1 MFLVLL
7 KREILAHLI
16 TFRFAVTVIACLL
29 LVVITTLIRIDDYEK
44 RLAGYNTARNANREE
59 LLSTRTYS
67 LLMPKVDR
75 PPNPLSIFNAGM
87 DNRLGNTLRIYY
99 TNVPVL
105 WDAQTHSSGNIF
117 IDHFYRIDLIFIFQ
131 FVLSLLA
138 LLFAYD
144 AIAGERETGTM
155 RLTMSH
161 SVRRGSILTAKY
173 LGAMTCLILPL
184 IMSFIIALIWIVSI
198 GSIVFSGEDFLR
210 IAGILLTSIIY
221 LSAIYLVGLFISTSV
236 HRTATALM
244 ISLFVWVVLVLVY
257 PSLSVSVVDQLIKP
271 QGSRVD
277 SSYDA
282 MRQIRLAVN
291 KEEVEYLNNDQIEGE
306 SDRFNLDGAL
316 TRGLHVGIG
325 NKRTLMRIDFK
336 GYDWQHISSES
347 EKFIPHAIRYHQF
360 LTPLRIDAAEK
371 MGLIRLPTLEQLR
384 FRRARIARNL
394 LRLSPAAMYNL
405 ATQAWAGTDLYG
417 VVDFFEAARQYRR
430 TLVNYFY
437 DKDAFSSRQWFA
449 SDKGAIDLD
458 DLPRFVYQRA
468 DLWTNAS
475 RALPHLQLLLLLN
488 VALFLLTFAIF
499 VRQEI

>member
-16 TFRFAVTVIACLL
+16 TFRFAVTVSACLL

-67 LLMPKVDR
+67 FLMPKVDR

-105 WDAQTHSSGNIF
+105 WDAQTHSSGNTF

-161 SVRRGSILTAKY
+161 PVRRGSILAAKY
-173 LGAMTCLILPL
+173 FGAMTCLILPL
-184 IMSFIIALIWIVSI
+184 IMSFIIALIWMVLT
-198 GSIVFSGEDFLR
+198 GSIVFSGDDYLR

-221 LSAIYLVGLFISTSV
+221 LSVIYLIGLLISAWV
-236 HRTATALM
+236 PRTATAFML
-244 ISLFVWVVLVLVY
+244 SLFIWVVLVLVY
-257 PSLSVSVVDQLIKP
+257 PSLSVSLVNQLTKP
-271 QGSRVD
+271 RRSEIDSR
-277 SSYDA
+277 YDA

-291 KEEVEYLNNDQIEGE
+291 KEELEYLKNDGVQGE
-306 SDRFNLDGAL
+306 SEHFKLNGSRG
-316 TRGLHVGIG
+316 GLHVGVSQKNI
-325 NKRTLMRIDFK
+325 LMRIDFK
-336 GYDWQHISSES
+336 AYDWQHITPES
-347 EKFIPHAIRYHQF
+347 EKHVPHAIRYHQF
-360 LTPLRIDAAEK
+360 LTPLRINAAEK
-371 MGLIRLPTLEQLR
+371 IGLVRLPALKQLR

-394 LRLSPAAMYNL
+394 LRFSPAAMYNL
-405 ATQAWAGTDLYG
+405 ATQAWVGTDLYG
-417 VVDFFEAARQYRR
+417 VEDFFQTARQYRR

-449 SDKGAIDLD
+449 SDRGPINLD

-475 RALPHLQLLLLLN
+475 RALPDLQLLLLLN
-488 VALFLLTFAIF
+488 VLLFLATFAIF

>member
-7 KREILAHLI
+7 RREILAYLI
-16 TFRFAVTVIACLL
+16 TFRFAITVITCLL
-29 LVVITTLIRIDDYEK
+29 LVATTTFIRIEDYEQ
-44 RLAGYNTARNANREE
+44 RLASYNTARDAHRDE

-67 LLMPKVDR
+67 FLRPKVER

-87 DNRLGNTLRIYY
+87 DNRLGNTLRVYY
-99 TNVPVL
+99 TLVPVL
-105 WDAQTHSSGNIF
+105 WDAQAHSSGNIF

-161 SVRRGSILTAKY
+161 PVRRGSILAAKY

-221 LSAIYLVGLFISTSV
+221 LSAIYLIGLLISAWV

-244 ISLFVWVVLVLVY
+244 LSLFVWVVLVLVY
-257 PSLSVSVVDQLIKP
+257 PSLSVSVVEQLTKP
-271 QGSRVD
+271 QRSKIN

-291 KEEVEYLNNDQIEGE
+291 KEEMEYLKNDEVEGE
-306 SDRFNLDGAL
+306 SEHFNLNGS
-316 TRGLHVGIG
+316 RSGLHVGVSQKNI
-325 NKRTLMRIDFK
+325 LMRIDFK
-336 GYDWQHISSES
+336 AYDWQQITPES
-347 EKFIPHAIRYHQF
+347 EKHVPYVVRYHQF
-360 LTPLRIDAAEK
+360 LTPLRIDAAERI
-371 MGLIRLPTLEQLR
+371 GLIRLPALEQLR
-384 FRRARIARNL
+384 FRRARISRDL

-417 VVDFFEAARQYRR
+417 VVDFFETARQYRR

-437 DKDAFSSRQWFA
+437 DQDTFSSRQWFA
-449 SDKGAIDLD
+449 SDKGPINLD

-475 RALPHLQLLLLLN
+475 RALPDLQLLLLLN
-488 VALFLLTFAIF
+488 VLLFLATFAIF

>member
-16 TFRFAVTVIACLL
+16 TFRFAVTVITCLL
-29 LVVITTLIRIDDYEK
+29 LVVITTLIRIDDYEQ
-44 RLAGYNTARNANREE
+44 RLAGYNTARDTNRDE

-67 LLMPKVDR
+67 FLMPKVDR

-105 WDAQTHSSGNIF
+105 WDAQVHSSGNIF

-161 SVRRGSILTAKY
+161 PVRRGSILAAKY

-184 IMSFIIALIWIVSI
+184 IMSFIVALIWIVSM
-198 GSIVFSGEDFLR
+198 GSIVLSGNDFLR

-221 LSAIYLVGLFISTSV
+221 LSAIYLIGLLISAWA

-244 ISLFVWVVLVLVY
+244 LSLFVWVVLVLVY
-257 PSLSVSVVDQLIKP
+257 PSFSVSMVDQLTNP
-271 QGSRVD
+271 VGSRIY
-277 SSYDA
+277 SSEKA
-282 MRQIRLAVN
+282 IQQILQT
-291 KEEVEYLNNDQIEGE
+291 VEDEGRKYLINDGVKGE
-306 SDRFNLDGAL
+306 SDHFNVQGN
-316 TRGLHVGIG
+316 RNGLHVGLSNGSTATHI
-325 NKRTLMRIDFK
+325 KFRA
-336 GYDWQHISSES
+336 YDWRAIHPES
-347 EKFIPHAIRYHQF
+347 EKHIPDVIRYHQF
-360 LTPLRIDAAEK
+360 LTPLKFQAAEK
-371 MGLIRLPTLEQLR
+371 IGLERLPALEQTR
-384 FRRARIARNL
+384 FRRAKIARNL

-405 ATQAWAGTDLYG
+405 ATQAWTGTDLYG
-417 VVDFFEAARQYRR
+417 VEDFFEAARQYRR

-437 DKDAFSSRQWFA
+437 DKGAFSSRQWFA

-458 DLPRFVYQRA
+458 DLPRFVYPRA
-468 DLWTNAS
+468 DLWTNAL
-475 RALPHLQLLLLLN
+475 RALPDLQILLLLN
-488 VALFLLTFAIF
+488 VALFLATFAIF

>member
-7 KREILAHLI
+7 RREILAHLI
-16 TFRFAVTVIACLL
+16 TFRFAVTMTVCLL
-29 LVVITTLIRIDDYEK
+29 LVVITTLIRIGDYEQ
-44 RLAGYNTARNANREE
+44 RLAGYNTARNVHHEE
-59 LLSTRTYS
+59 LSATRTYS
-67 LLMPKVDR
+67 FLRPKIDR

-105 WDAQTHSSGNIF
+105 WDAYSYGSDNLF
-117 IDHFYRIDLIFIFQ
+117 INSFYRIELVSIFQ
-131 FVLSLLA
+131 LVLSLLA
-138 LLFAYD
+138 LLFAYN
-144 AIAGERETGTM
+144 AIAGERETGTL

-161 SVRRGSILTAKY
+161 PVRRGSILAAKY

-184 IMSFIIALIWIVSI
+184 IISFIIALIWIVST
-198 GSIVFSGEDFLR
+198 GSIVFSGDDFLR

-221 LSAIYLVGLFISTSV
+221 LSAIYLIGLFISAWM

-244 ISLFVWVVLVLVY
+244 LSLFVWVVLVLVY
-257 PSLSVSVVDQLIKP
+257 PSLSVFAVNQLTSP
-271 QGSRVD
+271 VD
-277 SSYDA
+277 SRIFSA
-282 MRQIRLAVN
+282 EKAIWQILRTVE
-291 KEEVEYLNNDQIEGE
+291 KEGQEYLMNDEIEGE
-306 SDRFNLDGAL
+306 SENFNMQGDRG
-316 TRGLHVGIG
+316 GLHIGIG
-325 NKRTLMRIDFK
+325 DGSTAMRIEFK
-336 GYDWQHISSES
+336 AYDWSFIHPES
-347 EKFIPHAIRYHQF
+347 KKIIPHVIRYHQF
-360 LTPLRIDAAEK
+360 LTPLRFQAAEK
-371 MGLIRLPTLEQLR
+371 IGLVRLPALEQLR

-417 VVDFFEAARQYRR
+417 VEDFFETARQYRR

-449 SDKGAIDLD
+449 SDKGAINLD

-475 RALPHLQLLLLLN
+475 RALHDLQLLLLLN
-488 VALFLLTFAIF
+488 VLLFLATFAIF

>member
-7 KREILAHLI
+7 RREILAHLI

-29 LVVITTLIRIDDYEK
+29 LVVITTLIRIDDYQK
-44 RLAGYNTARNANREE
+44 RLAGYNTARNANRAE

-67 LLMPKVDR
+67 LLMPRVDR

-99 TNVPVL
+99 TNVPAL

-161 SVRRGSILTAKY
+161 PVRRGSVLAAKY

-184 IMSFIIALIWIVSI
+184 IISFIIALIWIVST
-198 GSIVFSGEDFLR
+198 GSIVFSSDDFLR

-221 LSAIYLVGLFISTSV
+221 LSAIYLIGLLISAWV

-244 ISLFVWVVLVLVY
+244 ISLFVWVVLVSVY

-271 QGSRVD
+271 QGSRID

-291 KEEVEYLNNDQIEGE
+291 KEEAEYLNNDRIEGE

-316 TRGLHVGIG
+316 ARGLHVGIG

-371 MGLIRLPTLEQLR
+371 IGLIRLPTLEQLR

-417 VVDFFEAARQYRR
+417 VEDFFETARHYRR

-437 DKDAFSSRQWFA
+437 DKNAFSSRQWFA
-449 SDKGAIDLD
+449 SDKGAIDLE
-458 DLPRFVYQRA
+458 DLPRFVYLRA

-475 RALPHLQLLLLLN
+475 RALPDLQLLLLLN
-488 VALFLLTFAIF
+488 VALFLATFAIF

>member
-16 TFRFAVTVIACLL
+16 TFRFAVTVITCLL
-29 LVVITTLIRIDDYEK
+29 LVVITTLIRIDDYEQ
-44 RLAGYNTARNANREE
+44 RLAGYNTARDTNRDE

-67 LLMPKVDR
+67 FLMPKVDR

-105 WDAQTHSSGNIF
+105 WDAQVHSSGNIF

-144 AIAGERETGTM
+144 AIAGERESGTM

-161 SVRRGSILTAKY
+161 PVRRGNILAAKY
-173 LGAMTCLILPL
+173 FGAMTCLILPL
-184 IMSFIIALIWIVSI
+184 IMSFIVALIWIVST
-198 GSIVFSGEDFLR
+198 GSIVLSGNDFLR
-210 IAGILLTSIIY
+210 IVGILLTSIIY
-221 LSAIYLVGLFISTSV
+221 LSAIYLIGLFISAWA

-244 ISLFVWVVLVLVY
+244 LSLFVWVVLVLVY
-257 PSLSVSVVDQLIKP
+257 PSFSVSMVDQLTNP
-271 QGSRVD
+271 VD
-277 SSYDA
+277 SRIYSSEKA
-282 MRQIRLAVN
+282 IRQIL
-291 KEEVEYLNNDQIEGE
+291 ETVEDEGRKYRINDSVEGE
-306 SDRFNLDGAL
+306 NEHFNVQGN
-316 TRGLHVGIG
+316 RNGLHVGLSNGSTATHI
-325 NKRTLMRIDFK
+325 KFRA
-336 GYDWQHISSES
+336 YDWRSIDPES
-347 EKFIPHAIRYHQF
+347 EKRIPDVIRYHQF
-360 LTPLRIDAAEK
+360 LTPLKFQAAEK
-371 MGLIRLPTLEQLR
+371 IGLERLPALEQTR
-384 FRRARIARNL
+384 FRRAKIARNL

-405 ATQAWAGTDLYG
+405 ATQAWTGTDLFG
-417 VVDFFEAARQYRR
+417 VEDFFQAARQYRR

-437 DKDAFSSRQWFA
+437 DEGAFSSRQWFA

-458 DLPRFVYQRA
+458 NLPRFVYQRA
-468 DLWTNAS
+468 DLQTNAS
-475 RALPHLQLLLLLN
+475 RALPDLQILLLLN
-488 VALFLLTFAIF
+488 VALFLATFAIF

>member
-16 TFRFAVTVIACLL
+16 TFRFVVAVITCLL

-271 QGSRVD
+271 QGSRID

-360 LTPLRIDAAEK
+360 LTPLCIDAAEK

-417 VVDFFEAARQYRR
+417 VEDFFQTARQYRR

-475 RALPHLQLLLLLN
+475 RALPDLQLLLLLN

>member
-16 TFRFAVTVIACLL
+16 TFRFAVTVIACLF
-29 LVVITTLIRIDDYEK
+29 LVVITTLIRIDDYK
-44 RLAGYNTARNANREE
+44 QRLAGYNTARNVNREE

-67 LLMPKVDR
+67 FLSPKVDR

-105 WDAQTHSSGNIF
+105 WDAHVHSSGNPF
-117 IDHFYRIDLIFIFQ
+117 IDYFYRIDLVFIFQ

-161 SVRRGSILTAKY
+161 PVRRGSILAAKY

-184 IMSFIIALIWIVSI
+184 IMSFIIALIWIVPT
-198 GSIVFSGEDFLR
+198 GSIVFSEDNFLR

-221 LSAIYLVGLFISTSV
+221 LSAIYLIGLFISAWV

-244 ISLFVWVVLVLVY
+244 LSLFVWVVLVLVY
-257 PSLSVSVVDQLIKP
+257 PSLSVSMIDQLTSP
-271 QGSRVD
+271 VD
-277 SSYDA
+277 SRIFSA
-282 MRQIRLAVN
+282 EKAIRQILRTVE
-291 KEEVEYLNNDQIEGE
+291 KEGREYIKNNRIEDE
-306 SDRFNLDGAL
+306 SGKFNPEENLQW
-316 TRGLHVGIG
+316 HVGIG
-325 NKRTLMRIDFK
+325 DGSIAMRIEFK
-336 GYDWQHISSES
+336 AYDWDTIHPES
-347 EKFIPHAIRYHQF
+347 EKYIPHVIRYHQF
-360 LTPLRIDAAEK
+360 LTPLRFQAAEQI
-371 MGLIRLPTLEQLR
+371 GLVRLPALEETR
-384 FRRARIARNL
+384 FQRARIARNL

-417 VVDFFEAARQYRR
+417 VEDFFQTARQYRR

-449 SDKGAIDLD
+449 SDKGAVDLD
-458 DLPRFVYQRA
+458 DLPRFVYRRA

-475 RALPHLQLLLLLN
+475 RALPDLQLLLLLN
-488 VALFLLTFAIF
+488 ILMFLATFAIF

>member
-1 MFLVLL
+1 MFWVLL
-7 KREILAHLI
+7 RREILAHLI
-16 TFRFAVTVIACLL
+16 TFRFAITVITCLL
-29 LVVITTLIRIDDYEK
+29 LVATTMFIRINDYEQ
-44 RLAGYNTARNANREE
+44 RLASYNAARDAHRDE

-67 LLMPKVDR
+67 FLMPKVDR

-87 DNRLGNTLRIYY
+87 DSRLGNTLRIYY

-105 WDAQTHSSGNIF
+105 WDAQAHSSGNLF
-117 IDHFYRIDLIFIFQ
+117 IDNFYRIDLVFVFQ

-161 SVRRGSILTAKY
+161 PVRRGSILGAKY
-173 LGAMTCLILPL
+173 VGAMTCLILPL
-184 IMSFIIALIWIVSI
+184 IMSFIIALIWIVST

-221 LSAIYLVGLFISTSV
+221 LSAIYLIGFFISASV

-244 ISLFVWVVLVLVY
+244 LSLFVWVVLVLVY

-271 QGSRVD
+271 ERSRID
-277 SSYDA
+277 SSYDVIW
-282 MRQIRLAVN
+282 QIRLAAN
-291 KEEVEYLNNDQIEGE
+291 KEAMEYLQNDGVEGE
-306 SDRFNLDGAL
+306 SDHFNLEGS
-316 TRGLHVGIG
+316 RGGLNVGLS
-325 NKRTLMRIDFK
+325 NKRTLMRIDFRA
-336 GYDWQHISSES
+336 YDWQSISPES
-347 EKFIPHAIRYHQF
+347 EKHVPHAIRYHQF

-371 MGLIRLPTLEQLR
+371 MGLIRLPALEQIR
-384 FRRARIARNL
+384 FRRARIAQNL

-405 ATQAWAGTDLYG
+405 ATQAWLGTDLDG
-417 VVDFFEAARQYRR
+417 VVNFFEAARHYRR
-430 TLVNYFY
+430 TLINYFY
-437 DKDAFSSRQWFA
+437 DEKAFSSRQWFA
-449 SDKGAIDLD
+449 SDKGAINLD

-468 DLWTNAS
+468 SLWINAS
-475 RALPHLQLLLLLN
+475 RALPDLQLLILLN
-488 VALFLLTFAIF
+488 VALFLATFAIF

>member
-16 TFRFAVTVIACLL
+16 TFRFVVAVITCLL

-271 QGSRVD
+271 QGSRID

-360 LTPLRIDAAEK
+360 LTPLCLDAAEK

-417 VVDFFEAARQYRR
+417 VEDFFQTARQYRR

-475 RALPHLQLLLLLN
+475 RALPDLQLLLLLN

>member
-7 KREILAHLI
+7 RREILAHLI
-16 TFRFAVTVIACLL
+16 TFRFAVTVIVCLL

-67 LLMPKVDR
+67 FLMPKVDR

-105 WDAQTHSSGNIF
+105 WDAQVHSSGNLF
-117 IDHFYRIDLIFIFQ
+117 IDYFYRIDLIFIFQ

-161 SVRRGSILTAKY
+161 PVRRGSILAAKY

-184 IMSFIIALIWIVSI
+184 IISFIIALIWIVST
-198 GSIVFSGEDFLR
+198 GSIVFSGDDFLR
-210 IAGILLTSIIY
+210 IAGILLTSMIY
-221 LSAIYLVGLFISTSV
+221 LSAIYLIGLFISAWV
-236 HRTATALM
+236 HRTTTALM
-244 ISLFVWVVLVLVY
+244 LSLFVWVVLVLVY
-257 PSLSVSVVDQLIKP
+257 PSLSVSMIDQLTSP
-271 QGSRVD
+271 VD
-277 SSYDA
+277 SRIYSCEKA
-282 MRQIRLAVN
+282 IRQTLDTVT
-291 KEEVEYLNNDQIEGE
+291 KEGREYLMNDGIDGE
-306 SDRFNLDGAL
+306 SENFNMQGKSD
-316 TRGLHVGIG
+316 GLHVGIG
-325 NKRTLMRIDFK
+325 DGSIAMRIEFK
-336 GYDWQHISSES
+336 AYDWYAIHPES
-347 EKFIPHAIRYHQF
+347 EKFIPHVIRYHQF
-360 LTPLRIDAAEK
+360 LTPLRFQAAEK
-371 MGLIRLPTLEQLR
+371 IGLLRLPALEQIR

-417 VVDFFEAARQYRR
+417 VEDFFQAARQYRR
-430 TLVNYFY
+430 TLVDYFY

-449 SDKGAIDLD
+449 SDKGAINLD

-475 RALPHLQLLLLLN
+475 RALPDLQLLLLLN
-488 VALFLLTFAIF
+488 VALFLATFAIF

>member
-7 KREILAHLI
+7 RREILAHLI
-16 TFRFAVTVIACLL
+16 TFRFAVTVITCLL
-29 LVVITTLIRIDDYEK
+29 LVVTTTFIRIEDYEQ
-44 RLAGYNTARNANREE
+44 RLASYNTARDVHRDE

-67 LLMPKVDR
+67 FLRPKIER

-87 DNRLGNTLRIYY
+87 DNRLGNTLRVYY
-99 TNVPVL
+99 TLVPVL
-105 WDAQTHSSGNIF
+105 WDAQAHSSGNIF

-161 SVRRGSILTAKY
+161 PVRRGSILAAKY

-184 IMSFIIALIWIVSI
+184 IMSFIIVLIWIVSI
-198 GSIVFSGEDFLR
+198 GSIVFSGDDFLR

-221 LSAIYLVGLFISTSV
+221 LSAIYLIGLLISAWV

-244 ISLFVWVVLVLVY
+244 LSLFVWVVLVLVY
-257 PSLSVSVVDQLIKP
+257 PSLSVSVVEQLTKP
-271 QGSRVD
+271 QRSKIN

-291 KEEVEYLNNDQIEGE
+291 KEEMEYLKNDEVEGE
-306 SDRFNLDGAL
+306 SEHFHLNGSRS
-316 TRGLHVGIG
+316 GLHVGVSQKNI
-325 NKRTLMRIDFK
+325 LMRIDFK
-336 GYDWQHISSES
+336 AYDWQQITPES
-347 EKFIPHAIRYHQF
+347 EKHVPYVVRYHQF
-360 LTPLRIDAAEK
+360 LTPLRIDAAERI
-371 MGLIRLPTLEQLR
+371 GLIRLPALEQLR
-384 FRRARIARNL
+384 FRSARIARNL
-394 LRLSPAAMYNL
+394 LRLSPASMYNL

-417 VVDFFEAARQYRR
+417 VVDFFETARQYRR

-437 DKDAFSSRQWFA
+437 DQDAFSSRQWFA
-449 SDKGAIDLD
+449 SDKGPINLD

-475 RALPHLQLLLLLN
+475 RALPDLQLLLLLN
-488 VALFLLTFAIF
+488 VLLFLATFAIF

>member
-7 KREILAHLI
+7 RREILAHLI
-16 TFRFAVTVIACLL
+16 TFRFAITVITCLL

-67 LLMPKVDR
+67 FLMPKVDR

-105 WDAQTHSSGNIF
+105 WDAQAHSSGNLF

-161 SVRRGSILTAKY
+161 PVRRGSILAAKY

-184 IMSFIIALIWIVSI
+184 IMSFIIALIWVVSA
-198 GSIVFSGEDFLR
+198 GSIVFSGDDFLR

-221 LSAIYLVGLFISTSV
+221 LSAIYLIGLFISAWA

-244 ISLFVWVVLVLVY
+244 LSLFVWVVLVLVY
-257 PSLSVSVVDQLIKP
+257 PSLSVSLIDQLTSP
-271 QGSRVD
+271 VD
-277 SSYDA
+277 SRIFSA
-282 MRQIRLAVN
+282 QKAIRQTLDTVT
-291 KEEVEYLNNDQIEGE
+291 KEGQEYLKNNRIEDE
-306 SDRFNLDGAL
+306 SGKFNPEENWQLHIGVGDGSIA
-316 TRGLHVGIG
+316 R
-325 NKRTLMRIDFK
+325 RIEFK
-336 GYDWQHISSES
+336 AYDWSSIHSES
-347 EKFIPHAIRYHQF
+347 EKFISHVIRYHQF
-360 LTPLRIDAAEK
+360 LTPLRFQAAEK
-371 MGLIRLPTLEQLR
+371 IGLVRLPTLEETR
-384 FRRARIARNL
+384 FQRARIARNL

-417 VVDFFEAARQYRR
+417 VEDFFETARQYRR

-449 SDKGAIDLD
+449 SDKGAINLD

-475 RALPHLQLLLLLN
+475 RALPDLQLLLLLN
-488 VALFLLTFAIF
+488 IALFLATFAIF